1 MYSFAFPN
9 MLGSNQAKLVAD
21 LEAVRSNIKLVLSSE
36 RFSLF
41 GDPYYGTRLKR
52 MLFEQ
57 SSQIVA
63 DLVIDEIY
71 TTLTTFIPQI
81 YLTRKDIKVTLE
93 GTDMYATVTYI
104 YVPENVGDLYKIK
117 LTTFDEEEA
126 M

>member
-9 MLGSNQAKLVAD
+9 MLGSNQARLLSD
-21 LEAVRSNIKLVLSSE
+21 LEAVRSNIKLVLLSE

-52 MLFEQ
+52 MLYEQ
-57 SSQIVA
+57 SSQVVA

-81 YLTRKDIKVTLE
+81 YLTRKDIKVTLDRNE
-93 GTDMYATVTYI
+93 MFATITYI
-104 YVPENVGDLYKIK
+104 YMPNNVGDLYKIK
-117 LTTFDEEEA
+117 LTTFEDEEA